1 MDLRAL
7 VDDLKA
13 LKTLAGLSGRSKKR
27 RAEEDTVIEAAL
39 LAFEGFDEEELE
51 AIKYAQGKG
60 PGSRPGGEQRGGPD
74 RLLDEHMGPD
84 AA

>member
-7 VDDLKA
+7 AGDLKA

-27 RAEEDTVIEAAL
+27 RAEEDTAL
-39 LAFEGFDEEELE
+39 RRSWRGHQVRAG
-51 AIKYAQGKG
+51 QGAG
-60 PGSRPGGEQRGGPD
+60 VTPGGQQRDGPD

>member
-1 MDLRAL
+1 MELRSLAG
-7 VDDLKA
+7 DLKA
-13 LKTLAGLSGRSKKR
+13 LKTLAALSGRSKKR

-51 AIKYAQGKG
+51 AIKHARQGAG
-60 PGSRPGGEQRGGPD
+60 VPPGGQQRDGPD
-74 RLLDEHMGPD
+74 RLLEEHLGPD